1 MSQNEQQSL
10 ELLTPDRGI
19 APSSTSNSGQV
30 TDTLKRA
37 MERGHLVSPSTTC
50 PNLPIG
56 CEVAF
61 SAVLINPKSSE
72 VYSVGGKLGL
82 AKPALDK
89 IAKAV
94 GVNWDPIQSRR
105 LDDGSD
111 PYFASYRAVGFYR
124 HFDGTM
130 MQIMGEKQMDLH
142 DDSEWAKKL
151 TPGELSMQRKFI
163 AEHAETK
170 ARLRAIRSL
179 GLQTSYT
186 EAELAKPFIVAKLML
201 TGRVSRE
208 DDPTGELQ
216 KILTHNISNAMMGG
230 NRMLYGQEPVSETA
244 PQQIAESSA
253 GNVEPDGSPAMAAA
267 SFPIESDKPA
277 ETTQQPQC
285 TPDQCFGKGA
295 SHVKACYETA
305 PSPVASTTQPATTAA
320 SAPAGEAWVITD
332 GSMKGIPVTDQ
343 RVTNEHLGSLLDLF
357 TSRLESG
364 EDLSEDDVNRI
375 KHKRRQVEAELTRR
389 GVL

>member
-1 MSQNEQQSL
+1 MSTPEQTAIEIL
-10 ELLTPDRGI
+10 APDRGI
-19 APSSTSNSGQV
+19 AASSTSNSGQI
-30 TDTLKRA
+30 TETLKRA

-61 SAVLINPKSSE
+61 SAVLINPTSSE

-94 GVNWDPIQSRR
+94 GVSWDPLQSHR

-111 PYFASYRAVGFYR
+111 PNFASYRAVGFYR

-130 MQIMGEKQMDLH
+130 MQIIGEKTMDLH

-151 TPGELSMQRKFI
+151 QPGELSMQRKFI

-186 EAELAKPFIVAKLML
+186 KDELAKPFIVAKLML
-201 TGRVSRE
+201 TGRVSPE

-216 KILTHNISNAMMGG
+216 KILTHNISAAMMGG
-230 NRMLYGQEPVSETA
+230 NRLLYGADAQETLKERALPDTA
-244 PQQIAESSA
+244 
-253 GNVEPDGSPAMAAA
+253 
-267 SFPIESDKPA
+267 PA
-277 ETTQQPQC
+277 ETAVPVGLAEPTTDAGVVEKQC
-285 TPDQCFGKGA
+285 APGKCLGMEPGAQHVAECFGA
-295 SHVKACYETA
+295 VTPE
-305 PSPVASTTQPATTAA
+305 PEP
-320 SAPAGEAWVITD
+320 WVIPV
-332 GSMKGIPVTDQ
+332 GRGPAAGIPVNDE
-343 RVTNEHLGSLLDLF
+343 RVTPQLLSSMRQYYVTALEDKQLPDL
-357 TSRLESG
+357 
-364 EDLSEDDVNRI
+364 NRQGLVEEQKFI
-375 KHKRRQVEAELTRR
+375 EAEIKRRELFEYAPKS
-389 GVL
+389 

>member
-1 MSQNEQQSL
+1 MSTTEQTAL
-10 ELLTPDRGI
+10 EILSPDRGI
-19 APSSTSNSGQV
+19 APSSTANSGQI

-61 SAVLINPKSSE
+61 SAVLINSAGAD
-72 VYSVGGKLGL
+72 VYPVGGKLGL

-94 GVNWDPIQSRR
+94 GVSWDPIQSRR

-111 PYFASYRAVGFYR
+111 PYYASYRAVGFYR

-142 DDSEWAKKL
+142 DESEWAKKM
-151 TPGELSMQRKFI
+151 TAGELSMQRKFI

-186 EAELAKPFIVAKLML
+186 KDELAKPFIVAKLML
-201 TGRVSRE
+201 TGRVSKE

-216 KILTHNISNAMMGG
+216 KILTHNISQSMMGG
-230 NRMLYGQEPVSETA
+230 SRLLYGERESPSGMPPV
-244 PQQIAESSA
+244 AEDTP
-253 GNVEPDGSPAMAAA
+253 VPALPEATG
-267 SFPIESDKPA
+267 A
-277 ETTQQPQC
+277 ETSS
-285 TPDQCFGKGA
+285 G
-295 SHVKACYETA
+295 
-305 PSPVASTTQPATTAA
+305 QPATSPEITQATGAA
-320 SAPAGEAWVITD
+320 NTPKQCNPGMCFGLDPGAAHIPACFGAEAPASVPEPWIIPAGRGPAQGLAINDERITPQVLGSMRDFYVIT
-332 GSMKGIPVTDQ
+332 
-343 RVTNEHLGSLLDLF
+343 
-357 TSRLESG
+357 
-364 EDLSEDDVNRI
+364 I
-375 KHKRRQVEAELTRR
+375 KDKTTEPLTKQGLVEEQKFLEAEIQRR
-389 GVL
+389 GLFEYAREGR